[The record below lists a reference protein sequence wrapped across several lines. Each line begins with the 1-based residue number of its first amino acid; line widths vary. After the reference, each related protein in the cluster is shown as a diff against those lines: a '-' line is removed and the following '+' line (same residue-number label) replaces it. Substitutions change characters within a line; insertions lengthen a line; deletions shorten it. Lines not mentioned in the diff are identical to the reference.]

1 MSIEANEIDIFIV
14 EDNPADVRL
23 IEEALRDMS
32 PAPCIQVAGDGEQVL
47 ECLLDC
53 VTPAPALL
61 LLDLHL
67 PKTDS
72 RDVLR
77 RLREQERLRGTAM
90 VVLSTSEVED
100 LMREA
105 YSLGA
110 DCYLSKPSDLDEFLR
125 TIRRAAEYWL
135 GLRRAETARGQTT

>member
-1 MSIEANEIDIFIV
+1 MNAEAREIDIFIA

-23 IEEALRDMS
+23 IEEALRDMQPP
-32 PAPCIQVAGDGEQVL
+32 PAVRVACDGEQVL
-47 ECLLDC
+47 QCLLEP
-53 VTPAPALL
+53 VKPAPALL
-61 LLDLHL
+61 FLDLHL

-72 RDVLR
+72 REVLR
-77 RLREQERLRGTAM
+77 RVREQQRLRDTAV
-90 VVLSTSEVED
+90 VVLSSSEVED

-135 GLRRAETARGQTT
+135 GLQRSAAAE